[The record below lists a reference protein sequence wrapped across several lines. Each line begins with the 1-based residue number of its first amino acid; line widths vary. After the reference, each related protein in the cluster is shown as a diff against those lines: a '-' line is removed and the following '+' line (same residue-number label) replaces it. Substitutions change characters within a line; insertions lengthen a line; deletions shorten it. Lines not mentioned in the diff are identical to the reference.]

1 MGLLGSGS
9 FKRRTTRVEAMRRL
23 VLKLW
28 AKASGFTVHPP
39 TEPVP
44 DKCVVIAYPH
54 TTNWDF
60 PAALWVGEQSGV
72 RIKFLGKKQLFRG
85 PMGPI
90 MRGLGGISVER
101 SGKQGLV
108 HAIAAEFAKSDRLH
122 VVVPA
127 EGTRSQVEFWKSG
140 FYRIAQQ
147 ANVPVLC
154 AYVDGPSNSG
164 GFGLVLHLTGDVSAD
179 MDRIRAFYVGKI
191 GLKGGTSS
199 IPRLREEVAQSEK

>member
-1 MGLLGSGS
+1 
-9 FKRRTTRVEAMRRL
+9 MRRL
-23 VLKLW
+23 VPKLW

-44 DKCVVIAYPH
+44 AKCVVIAYPH

-60 PAALWVGEQSGV
+60 PAALHIGDESGV
-72 RIKFLGKKQLFRG
+72 TIKWLGKKQLFRG

-90 MRGLGGISVER
+90 MRALGGISVQR
-101 SGKQGLV
+101 SGRQGLV
-108 HAIAAEFAKSDRLH
+108 NSIAEEFAKADRLH

-140 FYRIAQQ
+140 FYRIAEA

-154 AYVDGPSNSG
+154 AYVDGRTNSG
-164 GFGLVLHLTGDVSAD
+164 GFGLVLNLTGDVKAD
-179 MDRIRAFYVGKI
+179 MDRIRAFYADKT

-199 IPRLREEVAQSEK
+199 IPRMREEVAKQGEQKTVD